1 VPTSRTDSEMSW
13 SNQQLTVSHV
23 DVGENPY
30 DVSVF
35 PIAPTPDAPYAAMC
49 TASPVPCTAMGQIQK
64 ERGMVIQAEVLD
76 RIRGEYDEMPGLRL
90 TLQQAARFWQMERT
104 VCEAALDTLVQQ
116 RCLNRTIEGAYVAL
130 LNPRRPLKVSPTG
143 VALRRFA

>member
-1 VPTSRTDSEMSW
+1 
-13 SNQQLTVSHV
+13 
-23 DVGENPY
+23 
-30 DVSVF
+30 
-35 PIAPTPDAPYAAMC
+35 
-49 TASPVPCTAMGQIQK
+49 MGQIQK

-76 RIRGEYDEMPGLRL
+76 RVRAEYDEMPGLRL

-130 LNPRRPLKVSPTG
+130 PNPRRPLKVSPTG